1 MFAIFSVFSTFKVP
15 GEKSEEVINIYRNR
29 SRKVDQAPGFID
41 FFLLQNEKHPDEL
54 TIQLLFE
61 KKEDY
66 LSWVRSNQFK
76 EIHDLEKKYPDQELA
91 NVIPT
96 VTKYKVVSR

>member
-15 GEKSEEVINIYRNR
+15 GEKSEEVIHIYQNR
-29 SRKVDQAPGFID
+29 SRKVNQAPGFVD

-54 TIQLLFE
+54 TVQLLFE

-76 EIHDLEKKYPDQELA
+76 EIHELEKKYPDQELA